1 MLITKGVTT
10 GEVVTLKLA
19 SGEELIGKLTEDTDT
34 HYVIERPL
42 TLVMTPQGM
51 GLQPWLLAVDPSK
64 AIRFPKDRVVV
75 CLETAKDMSNQYLQ
89 GTTGI
94 ALA

>member
-19 SGEELIGKLTEDTDT
+19 SGEELIGKLAEETDT
-34 HYVIERPL
+34 HYVVERPL
-42 TLVMTPQGM
+42 TLVMTPKGM
-51 GLQPWLLAVDPSK
+51 GLQPWLLTVDPNKS
-64 AIRFPKDRVVV
+64 IRFPKERVVV
-75 CLETAKDMSNQYLQ
+75 CIETVKDMSDQYLA